1 MADDSKA
8 LAATRTGYL
17 EMKVKKGGYQ
27 VVYTVLVG
35 STLYYYKNVSDEKPK
50 GTTELKGCTFS
61 DSVKGEKKKNHFGL
75 SKDGK
80 EVFLGAVGT
89 QSDLEAWKK
98 DLTASFDKDPGAA
111 ISGGEIKKKKT
122 TVGMKLKKGAAAKT
136 ANTAV
141 GKRVMKSIVNEE
153 TTTLLNAL
161 KALVQAESGSSK
173 KADELEANIL
183 KIAVKAFLLVENK
196 DLKGSDFL
204 KADAPLRAAFNLLV
218 KVFNGRRRAKRERVI
233 EALEKVEKE
242 LQEAQK
248 IIIELLSPHIKPKNM
263 MRLTSVFGTVGNLK
277 FLETIFYDDSIEDE
291 LEKLI
296 DAMDYYTQFHYH

>member
-1 MADDSKA
+1 MADESKA
-8 LAATRTGYL
+8 KSATRTGYL
-17 EMKVKKGGYQ
+17 EMKKSGYH
-27 VVYTVLVG
+27 VVYAVLSG
-35 STLYYYKNVSDEKPK
+35 STLYYYKNVSDPEPK
-50 GTTELKGCTFS
+50 GSVELKGSAFV
-61 DSVKGEKKKNHFGL
+61 DAVKGEKKKNHFGI

-80 EVFLGAVGT
+80 DIFVGAVGT

-98 DLTASFDKDPGAA
+98 DLVESFDKDPGAA
-111 ISGGEIKKKKT
+111 IATGGEVKKKKT
-122 TVGMKLKKGAAAKT
+122 TVGMKIKKGAAAKG

-173 KADELEANIL
+173 KAEELEANIL

-218 KVFNGRRRAKRERVI
+218 KVFNGRKRAKRERVI

-248 IIIELLSPHIKPKNM
+248 IIVELLSPHIKPKNM

-277 FLETIFYDDSIEDE
+277 FLETIFYDDTIEDE

>member
-1 MADDSKA
+1 MAEES
-8 LAATRTGYL
+8 TRTGYI
-17 EMKVKKGGYQ
+17 EMKKKGWHA
-27 VVYTVLVG
+27 VYCILIG
-35 STLYYYKNVSDEKPK
+35 GTLHYYKTASDSEPK
-50 GTTELKGCTFS
+50 GSIDLKGCTFS
-61 DSVKGEKKKNHFGL
+61 DTAKGEKSDKKKNLFSL
-75 SKDGK
+75 VNDGK
-80 EVFLGAVGT
+80 EVFVGT
-89 QSDLEAWKK
+89 VASQSDLEAWKK
-98 DLTASFDKDPGAA
+98 EFTDAFTKDHADAPAST
-111 ISGGEIKKKKT
+111 GGKRKKQ
-122 TVGMKLKKGAAAKT
+122 TVGMSLKKGAASKGAKSS
-136 ANTAV
+136 V
-141 GKRVMKSIVNEE
+141 GKKVMKSIINEE

-173 KADELEANIL
+173 KAEELEANII

-204 KADAPLRAAFNLLV
+204 KADAPLRTAFNLLV

-242 LQEAQK
+242 LKEAER
-248 IIIELLSPHIKPKNM
+248 IIIELLSPHIQTKNM
-263 MRLTSVFGTVGNLK
+263 MRLTSVFSTVGNLK

>member
-1 MADDSKA
+1 M
-8 LAATRTGYL
+8 
-17 EMKVKKGGYQ
+17 KKGGYR
-27 VVYTVLVG
+27 VVYCALVG
-35 STLYYYKNVSDEKPK
+35 STLYYYKNISDPEPK
-50 GTTELKGCTFS
+50 GSVELKGCTFS

-75 SKDGK
+75 VKDGK
-80 EVFLGAVGT
+80 EVFVGAVG
-89 QSDLEAWKK
+89 SESELEGWKK
-98 DLTASFDKDPGAA
+98 DFTESFTKGAA
-111 ISGGEIKKKKT
+111 AAIASEGAVKKKKT
-122 TVGMKLKKGAAAKT
+122 NMTMKLKKGAAAKT

-161 KALVQAESGSSK
+161 KALVQAESGSAK
-173 KADELEANIL
+173 KAEELEANIL

-204 KADAPLRAAFNLLV
+204 RADAPLRTAFNLLV
-218 KVFNGRRRAKRERVI
+218 KVFNGRKRAKREKVI

-248 IIIELLSPHIKPKNM
+248 IIVELLSPHITSKNM
-263 MRLTSVFGTVGNLK
+263 MRLTSIFGIVGNLK

>member
-1 MADDSKA
+1 MTESSSSVAIK
-8 LAATRTGYL
+8 TGYV
-17 EMKVKKGGYQ
+17 EMKERK
-27 VVYTVLVG
+27 VYHAVYCQLVG
-35 STLYYYKNVSDEKPK
+35 STLFYYKTANDPTPK
-50 GTTELKGCTFS
+50 GQLELKDCIWA
-61 DSVKGEKKKNHFGL
+61 DSVKGEKKKFHFGIVRD
-75 SKDGK
+75 SK
-80 EVFLGAVGT
+80 EVFVGAVGS
-89 QSDLEAWKK
+89 QGELDSWKK
-98 DLTASFDKDPGAA
+98 DLVASFDKDAGQAVQSPG
-111 ISGGEIKKKKT
+111 EVKKKKT
-122 TVGMKLKKGAAAKT
+122 NVSMKMKKGVAAKT

-141 GKRVMKSIVNEE
+141 GKKVMKSIVNEE

-161 KALVQAESGSSK
+161 KALVEAESGSAK
-173 KADELEANIL
+173 KAEEIEANIL

-204 KADAPLRAAFNLLV
+204 RADAPLRAAFNLLV
-218 KVFNGRRRAKRERVI
+218 KVFNGRKRAKRERVI

-248 IIIELLSPHIKPKNM
+248 IIVELLAPHIQGKNM

>member
-1 MADDSKA
+1 
-8 LAATRTGYL
+8 
-17 EMKVKKGGYQ
+17 MKKKGSWTA
-27 VVYTVLVG
+27 VYCQLVG
-35 STLYYYKNVSDEKPK
+35 STLFYYKTANDPEPK
-50 GTTELKGCTFS
+50 GSVELKGCTFE
-61 DSVKGEKKKNHFGL
+61 DAVKGEKKKLHFGVV
-75 SKDGK
+75 KGDEK
-80 EVFLGAVGT
+80 VFVGAVGS

-98 DLTASFDKDPGAA
+98 DVTESFSKDASTAVETGVTAQ
-111 ISGGEIKKKKT
+111 KKT
-122 TVGMKLKKGAAAKT
+122 KQTVTMKMKKGAAAKT

-141 GKRVMKSIVNEE
+141 GKRVMKSIVNDE

-173 KADELEANIL
+173 KADQLEADIL

-233 EALEKVEKE
+233 EALEKVAKE
-242 LQEAQK
+242 LLEAQR
-248 IIIELLSPHIKPKNM
+248 IIIELLSPHLKTKNM
-263 MRLTSVFGTVGNLK
+263 MCLTSIFGTIGNLK
-277 FLETIFYDDSIEDE
+277 FLETIFYEDSIEEE

>member
-1 MADDSKA
+1 MAEEKA
-8 LAATRTGYL
+8 ASATRTGYI
-17 EMKVKKGGYQ
+17 EMKKSGYH
-27 VVYTVLVG
+27 VVYAVLVG
-35 STLYYYKNVSDEKPK
+35 STLFYYKNVSDAEPK
-50 GTTELKGCTFS
+50 GNVELKGCTFS
-61 DSVKGEKKKNHFGL
+61 DTVKGEKKKCHFGL
-75 SKDGK
+75 AKDGK
-80 EVFLGAVGT
+80 ELFIGAVGT

-98 DLTASFDKDPGAA
+98 DFTACFEKDAGVA
-111 ISGGEIKKKKT
+111 ISGEQIKKKKT
-122 TVGMKLKKGAAAKT
+122 TVRMKLKKGAAAKT

-173 KADELEANIL
+173 KAEELEANIL

-218 KVFNGRRRAKRERVI
+218 KVFNGRKRAKRERVI

-242 LQEAQK
+242 LQDAQK
-248 IIIELLSPHIKPKNM
+248 IIVELLSPHIKPKNM

>member
-1 MADDSKA
+1 
-8 LAATRTGYL
+8 
-17 EMKVKKGGYQ
+17 
-27 VVYTVLVG
+27 
-35 STLYYYKNVSDEKPK
+35 
-50 GTTELKGCTFS
+50 
-61 DSVKGEKKKNHFGL
+61 
-75 SKDGK
+75 
-80 EVFLGAVGT
+80 
-89 QSDLEAWKK
+89 
-98 DLTASFDKDPGAA
+98 
-111 ISGGEIKKKKT
+111 
-122 TVGMKLKKGAAAKT
+122 
-136 ANTAV
+136 
-141 GKRVMKSIVNEE
+141 MKSIVNEE

-173 KADELEANIL
+173 KAEELEANII

-204 KADAPLRAAFNLLV
+204 KADAPLRTAFNLLV

-242 LQEAQK
+242 LKEAER
-248 IIIELLSPHIKPKNM
+248 IIVELLSPHIQTKNM
-263 MRLTSVFGTVGNLK
+263 MRLTSVFSTVGNLK